1 MPRAGRN
8 GRRKGR
14 GKRGLASC
22 SLRPKGRDLDVVA
35 ALSTRRK
42 ERRIAWFL
50 EEGKSKGG
58 KEGKR
63 KTKRGKERRG
73 REGRSVVGTKDS
85 YSETQ
90 DRESKERSGE
100 RKRRRG
106 GKGKEER
113 ISIFLPT
120 LQAFEEEGREGEEG
134 PVGSARFLPGSIMDM
149 FPPAQS

>member
-63 KTKRGKERRG
+63 KTKRGKERRRKG
-73 REGRSVVGTKDS
+73 DHHSWKSPLKMSQAKPLNFFFFNFFNDYRSIQFCI
-85 YSETQ
+85 YP
-90 DRESKERSGE
+90 ESILVIG
-100 RKRRRG
+100 
-106 GKGKEER
+106 
-113 ISIFLPT
+113 
-120 LQAFEEEGREGEEG
+120 
-134 PVGSARFLPGSIMDM
+134 
-149 FPPAQS
+149 